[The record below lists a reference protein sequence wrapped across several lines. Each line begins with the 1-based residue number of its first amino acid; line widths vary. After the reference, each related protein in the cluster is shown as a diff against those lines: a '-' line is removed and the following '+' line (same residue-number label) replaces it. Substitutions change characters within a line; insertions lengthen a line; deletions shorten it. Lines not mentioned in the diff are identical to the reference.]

1 MLAQLA
7 SAFVVVSVCV
17 LIHTCGMVI
26 LAEWLL
32 KRRAVIE
39 RRAGITHLTLLLIAV
54 FSVIV
59 VLHLG
64 EAAIWA
70 FFYQQRGLFPDYESS
85 LYFSLTSY
93 STVGYGD
100 VLLPQRWRLLGC
112 VEAITG
118 VLLCGLSTAF
128 IFVLVNALIQTR
140 AREQQAVR
148 IDSTRQFSAD
158 S

>member
-1 MLAQLA
+1 MLAQLTL
-7 SAFVVVSVCV
+7 AFVVVSICV
-17 LIHTCGMVI
+17 LIHIVGMVI

-32 KRRAVIE
+32 KRRAAIE
-39 RRAGITHLTLLLIAV
+39 ERADVLQLTLLLITVFAV
-54 FSVIV
+54 IIM
-59 VLHLG
+59 LHLA
-64 EAAIWA
+64 ETVIWA
-70 FFYQQRGLFPDYESS
+70 FFYQQRGLFPDYESA
-85 LYFSLTSY
+85 LYFSMKSY

-128 IFVLVNALIQTR
+128 IFVVVNALIRTR
-140 AREQQAVR
+140 AGAQAVR
-148 IDSTRQFSAD
+148 IDSTRQPSAN

>member
-1 MLAQLA
+1 MLAQLTL
-7 SAFVVVSVCV
+7 AFVVVSICV
-17 LIHTCGMVI
+17 LIHTGGMIV

-32 KRRAVIE
+32 KRAAFE
-39 RRAGITHLTLLLIAV
+39 RQAGIKRLTLLLIAA

-59 VLHLG
+59 VLHLS
-64 EAAIWA
+64 ETVVWA
-70 FFYQQRGLFPDYESS
+70 FFYQQRGLFSDYESS

-100 VLLPQRWRLLGC
+100 ALLPQRWRLLGC
-112 VEAITG
+112 IEAITG

-128 IFVLVNALIQTR
+128 LFVLVNALIQPAPEHR
-140 AREQQAVR
+140 AVR

>member
-1 MLAQLA
+1 MTLPAGASSGVNGMLAQLA
-7 SAFVVVSVCV
+7 SAFVVVSICV

-32 KRRAVIE
+32 KRRAAFE
-39 RRAGITHLTLLLIAV
+39 RRAGITRLTLLLIAV

-85 LYFSLTSY
+85 LYFSLKSY

-128 IFVLVNALIQTR
+128 LFVLVNALIQTR
-140 AREQQAVR
+140 AGEQ
-148 IDSTRQFSAD
+148 
-158 S
+158 